1 MTSFVTNRHDKNR
14 SHAKQWGD
22 NLFELIPEHLLA
34 TGLGA
39 LGGIIMGLAARF
51 ARFCTLGAIE
61 DAAYAQNF
69 TLIRMWG
76 IAIGVAVLF
85 VSVGMLQ
92 GWVLIE
98 SSFIRT
104 VPFSPVLTILG
115 GLIFG
120 AGMAFAGNCGFGAL
134 SRLGGGELRAFV
146 IILVMGI
153 TAYTVSSGVI
163 SSLST
168 WLRETFTL
176 SQNTPGVFDPL
187 VTYTGIKTE
196 VFAALL
202 AIGLF
207 AITLRDRAFRHST
220 KHVFWGAMV
229 GISVASGWIG
239 MHLLSQYGFADMPI
253 VSHSFTA
260 PIGTTILYS
269 MTTFGGGL
277 NFAIGSVF
285 GVWTGAVLGSL
296 FKGQFRLEAC
306 EDPRELQRQIVG
318 AILMGVGATF
328 TFGCSVGQG
337 LSAMAVLS
345 VNAPIAII
353 SIFIG
358 ARLGLSYLITG
369 RFMYLKN

>member
-1 MTSFVTNRHDKNR
+1 M
-14 SHAKQWGD
+14 
-22 NLFELIPEHLLA
+22 FELIPEHLLA
-34 TGLGA
+34 AGLGA
-39 LGGIIMGLAARF
+39 VGGIIMGLAARF

-69 TLIRMWG
+69 TLLRMWG
-76 IAIGVAVLF
+76 IAIGVAVLV
-85 VSVGMLQ
+85 VSFGMFK

-104 VPFSPVLTILG
+104 VPFTPVLTILG

-120 AGMAFAGNCGFGAL
+120 VGMAFAGNCGFGAL

-153 TAYTVSSGVI
+153 TAYTISSGVF
-163 SSLST
+163 SPLSA
-168 WLRETFTL
+168 WLREALIF
-176 SQNTPGVFDPL
+176 SQDTPGIFDFF
-187 VTYTGIKTE
+187 VAYTDIKTE
-196 VFAALL
+196 VFAAVIAIGLL
-202 AIGLF
+202 AI
-207 AITLRDRAFRHST
+207 TLQDRAFRNST

-239 MHLLSQYGFADMPI
+239 MHFMSQYGFSDMRI

-285 GVWTGAVLGSL
+285 GVWTGAILGSL
-296 FKGQFRLEAC
+296 IKGHFKLEAC
-306 EDPRELQRQIVG
+306 EDPRELQRQIAG

-328 TFGCSVGQG
+328 AFGCSIGQG

-353 SIFIG
+353 SIFVG
-358 ARLGLSYLITG
+358 ARLGLNYLITG
-369 RFMYLKN
+369 HFIFLKN